1 MTIIERITY
10 TIMAIIVMLTL
21 ALVMVEWVVGCG
33 ESYVDSAG
41 VRHYNECVFVK

>member
-1 MTIIERITY
+1 MTILERIAY

-21 ALVMVEWVVGCG
+21 ALVMIEWVVGCG

-41 VRHYNECVFVK
+41 TRHYNECVFVK